1 MESNEVVV
9 PDRARKPRRRAIIGL
24 VVGASVIAVL
34 QVVAPS
40 TDHQM
45 ANMASFLIG
54 LLTLLFVGLQL
65 HRLAKLSGHGMRV
78 PVTLVSTVAIAC
90 LVLEFDGFSGELVP
104 QFKPRFGSS
113 APPLRN
119 LSAQAVSQVD
129 DEGAS
134 DVATESFGEAA
145 STGFLGNQRTGV
157 VSNRE
162 FAVPTEV
169 SELEIVWDQ
178 GIGLGWASFAVG
190 SGRAVTLEQRE
201 SMDCVTCYDLQSGE
215 LLWMQSHQATHSHPM
230 GGAGP
235 RSTPTIEGDKVYAQ
249 DAEGLVWCLDLRSG
263 KSVWVVDLLEL
274 ANWTQIESE
283 AAITWGRSGSPL
295 LVDGLCVLPYGGPLS
310 NQSTGRSLIALD
322 AESGDVRWTAGTD
335 QISYASPV
343 LMNLGGQK
351 QIVSVNEKTVSGHQ
365 IGDGKVLWEIS
376 WPGQSSGGANCAS
389 AVDAGDDR
397 FILGKGYGGG
407 SALVKVTCDQEGRFS
422 AEPEWESTRFL
433 KTKFTHACV
442 DGNTAYGISN
452 GSLEAIKIDSCERLW
467 TQSRRSRFGQGQ
479 ILLVEDVIVG
489 QAEAGEIVFARATPY
504 EYEELSRF
512 SALQSKTWNIPT
524 VAGRYLLVRNDRQA
538 ICYRLPPREPQA
550 E

>member
-1 MESNEVVV
+1 METIESVL
-9 PDRARKPRRRAIIGL
+9 PDRARKSRRRAIVGL
-24 VVGASVIAVL
+24 AVGVSSIAVL
-34 QVVAPS
+34 QVLAPS

-54 LLTLLFVGLQL
+54 LITLCFVGLQL
-65 HRLAKLSGHGMRV
+65 HRLAKLNGHRLQV
-78 PVTLVSTVAIAC
+78 PVTVMSTIAIAC
-90 LVLEFDGFSGELVP
+90 LVFEFDGFSGELLP
-104 QFKPRFGSS
+104 QFKLRFGGSV
-113 APPLRN
+113 PPLRV
-119 LSAQAVSQVD
+119 LSSQGESRVD
-129 DEGAS
+129 TEAS
-134 DVATESFGEAA
+134 GKPSTDSSGEVA

-157 VSNRE
+157 ISKRE
-162 FAVPTEV
+162 FAVPTDV

-178 GIGLGWASFAVG
+178 GIGAGWASFAVG

-215 LLWMQSHQATHSHPM
+215 LLWMQSHQAVHSHPM

-235 RSTPTIEGDKVYAQ
+235 RSTPTIDGDKVYAQ

-263 KSVWVVDLLEL
+263 KTVWVVDLLEL
-274 ANWTQIESE
+274 AGWTQVESE
-283 AAITWGRSGSPL
+283 AAVTWGRSGSPL
-295 LVDGLCVLPYGGPLS
+295 LVDGLCVLPYGGPAG
-310 NQSTGRSLIALD
+310 NQATGRSLIALD
-322 AESGDVRWTAGTD
+322 AESGEVRWTAGTD

-351 QIVSVNEKTVSGHQ
+351 QIVSVNEKTVSGHLVD
-365 IGDGKVLWEIS
+365 DGKLLWEIS

-397 FILGKGYGGG
+397 LIVGKGYGGG
-407 SALVKVTCDQEGRFS
+407 SALVKVTRDQEGNF
-422 AEPEWESTRFL
+422 AAVPEWESMRFL

-442 DGNTAYGISN
+442 DANTAYGISN

-489 QAEAGEIVFARATPY
+489 QAEAGEVVFARATPDD
-504 EYEELSRF
+504 YEELSRF

-524 VAGRYLLVRNDRQA
+524 IAGRYLLVRNDRQA
-538 ICYRLPPREPQA
+538 ICYRLPPRES